1 LIVIRR
7 ALAAALSLAALAALA
22 PAHLVGA
29 AMAQNAIDIKAAA
42 ASMLAR
48 CIAGDDV
55 EKFFGAVDTLFNGEI
70 RKGAMSF
77 EELDAKLK

>member
-1 LIVIRR
+1 
-7 ALAAALSLAALAALA
+7 
-22 PAHLVGA
+22 
-29 AMAQNAIDIKAAA
+29 MAQNAIDIKAAA

-48 CIAGDDV
+48 CIAGDDA

-77 EELDAKLK
+77 EELDAKLKWLLKNWLATCQRPDPTLAAAIR